1 MLQWLN
7 QINKGIRVNSQVNA
21 TIINFPRLKRP
32 ALCMTFIYAESTAKC
47 PTDHIKISV
56 KFDENTVKIKGL
68 INTRKQI
75 DNHRAVLSSTSKF

>member
-1 MLQWLN
+1 MHN
-7 QINKGIRVNSQVNA
+7 
-21 TIINFPRLKRP
+21 
-32 ALCMTFIYAESTAKC
+32 IYKETSTLLIANYY
-47 PTDHIKISV
+47 IKISI